1 MDADAARDRA
11 PVSQRWLTTLTV
23 LMGTLSVVLTTTI
36 VNVAVPGIMAD
47 FGMSQMQAQWL
58 STGFLAAVTTTMLAS
73 AALVD
78 RFGQRYV
85 YMAAIGIFIAASLLG
100 ALSWNAG
107 SMVAARIIQ
116 GAMAGVIQPLAMVI
130 IFQVFPDHERGRAM
144 GLYGM
149 GVVLA
154 PALGPVAGGVLLDLF
169 GWRSVYL
176 AALPFCIVGLLMAVR
191 YLPTRRRG
199 AAGRFDWLGLGLLTA
214 GIFSLLGGLSEVP
227 LKGLAPDVAGLIAAG
242 AAMLAGFGW
251 RERTARHPLVALS
264 VFRVGVFAAAVVVA
278 LVYGAG
284 LFASTYL
291 LPLLVQG
298 VQGFSATLTGLVLMP
313 AGLALAAVFPFSGR
327 LSDRLP
333 ARRLIVAGLSMFAV
347 AHVVLAFTGPA
358 TGFWMLA
365 LWILV
370 GRVGLGVMLPALNLG
385 ALRRLPD
392 ALMQQGSG
400 VINFARMLGG
410 AFGVNGFAILLES
423 RAGGYLREAGLPVT
437 DLHRFYDAAGGAAA
451 SISPAE
457 VTALTMAFRDSFLS
471 LALLFLVCMAPA
483 WAMGVMYKRGRKRAR
498 VRETTENRP

>member
-1 MDADAARDRA
+1 MVSAADQEPL
-11 PVSQRWLTTLTV
+11 PVAHRWLTTLTV
-23 LMGTLSVVLTTTI
+23 LLGTLSVVLTTTI

-47 FGMSQMQAQWL
+47 FSMSQMQAQWL

-85 YMAAIGIFIAASLLG
+85 YMAAIGVFIAASLLG
-100 ALSWNAG
+100 ALSWSAG
-107 SMVAARIIQ
+107 AMVAARIIQ

-176 AALPFCIVGLLMAVR
+176 AALPFCVAGLLMAVR
-191 YLPTRRRG
+191 HLPTRRRG
-199 AAGRFDWLGLGLLTA
+199 AAGPFDWAGLGLLTA

-227 LKGLAPDVAGLIAAG
+227 LKGLTPDVGLLIVAG
-242 AAMLAGFGW
+242 AVMLSAFLW
-251 RERTARHPLVALS
+251 RERTARHPLVALG
-264 VFRVGVFAAAVVVA
+264 VFRVGVFAAAAVVA
-278 LVYGAG
+278 VVYGAG

-298 VQGFSATLTGLVLMP
+298 VQGLSATLTGLVLMP

-333 ARRLIVAGLSMFAV
+333 ARRLIVSGLSLFAV
-347 AHVVLAFTGPA
+347 AHAVLAFTGPA

-365 LWILV
+365 LWIMA

-392 ALMQQGSG
+392 TLMQQGSG

-423 RAGGYLREAGLPVT
+423 RAAGYLRDAGSSMT

-451 SISPAE
+451 TATAAE
-457 VTALTMAFRDSFLS
+457 VAALDMAFRDSFLS

-483 WAMGVMYKRGRKRAR
+483 WAMGVMYRRGMRRAR
-498 VRETTENRP
+498 AHGT